1 MGNCAFAG
9 GDGPSSPTIKVVTP
23 DGGVMELDAPVTAE
37 LITAAFPGYAIFP
50 NRDLSSSPLLHT
62 DNLAAGELYNLLPLT
77 TRAASITL
85 LPSVTA
91 PYRVSFDRH
100 AALFSRRLKT
110 EAYSPAM
117 AAGVW
122 KVKLAISRAELA
134 EILGE
139 ETRTEALIESVR
151 AMTMCAAGGSSGST
165 ATASD
170 LQSFSSS
177 RKTSSEN
184 LGFSCSAGRF
194 RRRMW
199 GPDSDVED

>member
-122 KVKLAISRAELA
+122 KGGAGGDIGRGNEDGGAYREREGDDDVCRRWIVGFNGDGVGSAELL
-134 EILGE
+134 EQPEDFVGE
-139 ETRTEALIESVR
+139 SW
-151 AMTMCAAGGSSGST
+151 
-165 ATASD
+165 
-170 LQSFSSS
+170 F
-177 RKTSSEN
+177 
-184 LGFSCSAGRF
+184 
-194 RRRMW
+194 
-199 GPDSDVED
+199 